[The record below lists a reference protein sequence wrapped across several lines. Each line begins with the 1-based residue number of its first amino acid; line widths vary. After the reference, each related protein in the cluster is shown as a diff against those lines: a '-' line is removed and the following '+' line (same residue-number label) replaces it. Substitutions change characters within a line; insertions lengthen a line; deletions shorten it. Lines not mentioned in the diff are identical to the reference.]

1 MMRENT
7 LLAPLLSL
15 LVILVRSSSSNPPD
29 GEAELQASPGI
40 TVRKEWEENARLPEH
55 LIPLHYQ
62 LYLHPDLQEGTF
74 TGII

>member
-1 MMRENT
+1 MRQNT

-15 LVILVRSSSSNPPD
+15 LLILASSSSSNSPD
-29 GEAELQASPGI
+29 GEAELQASPGL
-40 TVRKEWEENARLPEH
+40 TVRKDWEENARLPEH

-74 TGII
+74 TGLI